1 MLEHAWFGSKL
12 AFASCSAPQKSLGFG
27 SPEVLFVCGFW
38 SRWIGRL
45 SFWFLRIQA
54 KLCLRAVL
62 KSHSLLSDAQATA
75 CIPFRCEDSGNSYG
89 PMWWYDYSL
98 LIQWKDLSHVE
109 FHSVQN
115 CYRHWGKESRLKSIT
130 ASITNMARNAITKP
144 KGTFMWK
151 KEKKRKEK
159 RNILRDFQCLV
170 STICSFRCR
179 QHNSDNAITKPI
191 NPNLFHRHLKIR
203 VLNLTI

>member
-12 AFASCSAPQKSLGFG
+12 AFASYNAPQKK
-27 SPEVLFVCGFW
+27 PRFVCGFW

-75 CIPFRCEDSGNSYG
+75 CLPFRCEDSGNSYG

-130 ASITNMARNAITKP
+130 ASITNMACNAITKP

-151 KEKKRKEK
+151 KKRKEKKRKK
-159 RNILRDFQCLV
+159 KHPKGF
-170 STICSFRCR
+170 SMPR
-179 QHNSDNAITKPI
+179 QHN
-191 NPNLFHRHLKIR
+191 LFLSSSS
-203 VLNLTI
+203 T